1 MVGYVPV
8 LIHEDNSVFSIQGVI
23 ESQRLVFDE
32 SEQPRWLRE
41 LRGALPS
48 MDLNV
53 ASTKNFATLRR
64 LLTEDGRSS
73 AVLVLGGAT
82 LGDGVQELMGNRLEI
97 VESDVYLAPRT
108 GVVLDAHD
116 IPFADSTFDAV
127 VAQAVLEHVV
137 DPYGSVS
144 EIWRVLKPRGIVYA
158 ETPFMQQV
166 HGGRY
171 DFTRFTP
178 LGHRRLFRRF
188 EELDSGAVLG
198 PGTSLAWSWTYFLS
212 SFCRSA
218 RSRPI
223 AHAIGRLTGFFWKY
237 FDSFLA
243 GRPAALDAASGL
255 YFLGRKGPEGWSLS
269 DPELLASYRGIHE

>member
-1 MVGYVPV
+1 MVGFVPV
-8 LIHEDNSVFSIQGVI
+8 LIHEDNSVFSIQDVI

-32 SEQPRWLRE
+32 SEQPRWHRE
-41 LRGALPS
+41 LRRALPS

-53 ASTKNFATLRR
+53 ASTKNFVTLRR
-64 LLTEDGRSS
+64 LLLEDGSS
-73 AVLVLGGAT
+73 PAVLVLGGAT
-82 LGDGVQELMGNRLEI
+82 LGDGMRELMGDRLEI
-97 VESDVYLAPRT
+97 VESDVYLGPRT
-108 GVVLDAHD
+108 RVVLDAHD

-171 DFTRFTP
+171 DFTRFTS

-188 EELDSGAVLG
+188 EELDSGVILG

-218 RSRPI
+218 RSRPM

-243 GRPAALDAASGL
+243 RRPAALDAASGL

-269 DPELLASYRGIHE
+269 DSELLASYRGIHE